1 MVIILD
7 DVVNL
12 NSSFQSDIVEVLQTH
27 KHHTG
32 KTNFNEKW
40 YSLEEDHIFRNL
52 CLQMMVKAHYYVDLT
67 SCIGYEF
74 WTQNNTRPNGGWHQ
88 DKDEQLKMKTGELSF
103 PLCSLIYYP
112 LVENLE
118 GGQLH
123 LECDIITPKEN
134 RLVIFPPKTYHY
146 VQPFKGN
153 RISLLVN
160 PWSKILKH
168 L

>member
-1 MVIILD
+1 MVIIID
-7 DVVNL
+7 DFVSNFDTFRKNTLQIIGDKNL
-12 NSSFQSDIVEVLQTH
+12 SIDWCSFEYEHEFKD
-27 KHHTG
+27 
-32 KTNFNEKW
+32 F
-40 YSLEEDHIFRNL
+40 
-52 CLQMMVKAHYYVDLT
+52 CLQMIDIASKYYDL
-67 SCIGYEF
+67 SSSIGYEF
-74 WTQNNTRPNGGWHQ
+74 WTHNNTRPFGDSQKDGWHY
-88 DKDEQLKMKTGELSF
+88 DKDEFLFDANGTYDY
-103 PLCSLIYYP
+103 PLCSIVYYP
-112 LVENLE
+112 VVQDLE

-123 LECDIITPKEN
+123 LECDIITPQEN